1 VVERLPS
8 KHEALSSNLSTYKKQ
23 TKKPTKQSSR
33 LGMGSLLNVVV
44 KEELVWKYALGCHQC
59 TDGA

>member
-23 TKKPTKQSSR
+23 TKKPHKTKFKAGDGQFAECGGERGVGLEICTWMSS
-33 LGMGSLLNVVV
+33 M
-44 KEELVWKYALGCHQC
+44 Y
-59 TDGA
+59 